1 MVSKVTEALEKVCA
15 LARGVFRRKLHKI
28 CDIPSVVCFM
38 PKGQTLFGQI
48 SYIVYAMHNQK
59 LLHVKYLY
67 SLRY

>member
-38 PKGQTLFGQI
+38 PKGQILFGQI
-48 SYIVYAMHNQK
+48 LYIVYAMHISEVIACQ
-59 LLHVKYLY
+59 VFV
-67 SLRY
+67 